1 MEGYKTLTEAVAM
14 ALKVCSSWH
23 GDETEETYGTEDMS
37 YIAQIIDY
45 ESPNTSD
52 EMFYVVFPDGEIG
65 LLCTYDRSIR
75 RLFIPSDS
83 DFVPTADMLLNED
96 DEMIS
101 DDTMP
106 HKNIFEEDKPKAES
120 MTAPAPDP
128 APVKPEREYYFCIYC
143 GTKVHSR
150 FKFCPK
156 CGKRIEVR

>member
-14 ALKVCSSWH
+14 ALKVCSTWY

-52 EMFYVVFPDGEIG
+52 ELFYVVFPDGEIG

-96 DEMIS
+96 NEMIA

-106 HKNIFEEDKPKAES
+106 HRNIFEEDKLES
-120 MTAPAPDP
+120 QSVAVSVPNVAT
-128 APVKPEREYYFCIYC
+128 VEPERNFYFCIYC
-143 GTKVHSR
+143 GTKLCSR

-156 CGKRIEVR
+156 CGKRIEV